1 MQVSDRVAVVTG
13 AASGIGRA
21 VCVHLAGK
29 GYAIAAG
36 DLSEAGLASLRE
48 EIEPITPVM
57 TFVLDVRDREAQF
70 RFVAEAE
77 AKLGRIVAAV
87 PCAGITRSNPAE
99 TMEETAWKEVIDI
112 NLNGT
117 FFTCQAVAGPMLRRG
132 YGRIVCICSIVAKGG
147 QPGRANYSASKWAT
161 ASVVKTLAIEWG
173 NRGLRVNG
181 VSPGVVGTP
190 MVINGVPAD
199 FQEVMHDRIPM
210 ERFAKPEEIASAIGF
225 LLSDDASYVNGA
237 VLEVDGGITAG
248 YMTARNGENY
258 AIKTTPVRIVPEPEG

>member
-1 MQVSDRVAVVTG
+1 
-13 AASGIGRA
+13 
-21 VCVHLAGK
+21 
-29 GYAIAAG
+29 
-36 DLSEAGLASLRE
+36 
-48 EIEPITPVM
+48 
-57 TFVLDVRDREAQF
+57 
-70 RFVAEAE
+70 
-77 AKLGRIVAAV
+77 
-87 PCAGITRSNPAE
+87 
-99 TMEETAWKEVIDI
+99 
-112 NLNGT
+112 
-117 FFTCQAVAGPMLRRG
+117 MLRRG

-147 QPGRANYSASKWAT
+147 QPGRVNYSASKWAT

-210 ERFAKPEEIASAIGF
+210 ERFAEPEEIASAIGF